1 MLRKGMQSVKALLPE
16 NVKNILRPASGKPQ
30 KTPPARLF
38 GFKEFCPT
46 LPAQKALVSY
56 LVTPLLPASK
66 KRDQMVFSNLG
77 IAQYIP
83 RALNELGYEV
93 DVVPWDDMEWLP
105 QQHYDI
111 YVGHGGINFEHI
123 SRSLPKETV
132 QIYFSTGIYWRE
144 FNIREARRIYNLALR
159 RGYLLTPDRAIK
171 FSEEFA
177 NQTAAGIICLGN
189 QNAIESYGQFP
200 LVIGINNAVYNIDFT
215 GLADKDFNCGRQH
228 FLFFSGG
235 GNIHKGLDLL
245 LEAFAGTDLH
255 LHICQTLDPAFAK
268 IYKDELTRN
277 TNIHIYG
284 TIPMRSTAYEALVTQ
299 CNWVISATCAEG
311 QPGATLECMG
321 YGLIPVLSSSDN
333 IDLED
338 FGIFLPLDNIDEIRK
353 VILHAAKM
361 DTDECEKRA
370 ILTAAAIREKY
381 SPEKFNIN
389 FKNAV
394 QKIVSQKTGHVLR

>member
-1 MLRKGMQSVKALLPE
+1 MQSVKALLRE
-16 NVKNILRPASGKPQ
+16 RVKNILRTASGKPQ
-30 KTPPARLF
+30 KGPPARLF
-38 GFKEFCPT
+38 GFKEFCTSPPT
-46 LPAQKALVSY
+46 QKALVSY
-56 LVTPLLPASK
+56 LVSPLLPAPE
-66 KRDQMVFSNLG
+66 KRDKMVFSNLG
-77 IAQYIP
+77 MAQYIP

-132 QIYFSTGIYWRE
+132 RIYFSTGIYWRE

-159 RGYLLTPDRAIK
+159 RGYLLTPDRAIQ
-171 FSEEFA
+171 FSEEYA
-177 NQTAAGIICLGN
+177 NQTAEGIICLGN
-189 QNAIESYGQFP
+189 QNAIESYRQFP
-200 LVIGINNAVYNIDFT
+200 LVIGINNAVYHIDFN
-215 GLADKDFNCGRQH
+215 GLADKDFDRGRQH

-255 LHICQTLDPAFAK
+255 LHICQTIDPAFAK
-268 IYKDELTRN
+268 IYKDELTQH

-284 TIPMRSTAYEALVTQ
+284 TIPMRSPSYEALAMQ

-321 YGLIPVLSSSDN
+321 YGLIPVLSTSDN

-338 FGIFLPLDNIDEIRK
+338 FGIFLPLNNVADIRK
-353 VILHAAKM
+353 VILRAAKM
-361 DTDECEKRA
+361 DVDDCEQRA

-381 SPEKFNIN
+381 SPEKFNNN

-394 QKIVSQKTGHVLR
+394 QKIVSQKQTVP